1 MTKTRLFSYIGVVC
15 LLWTAVS
22 MEHSNNLVIIP
33 SLSEPI
39 PTFDVDNLSKS
50 FGPHMDS
57 KAEVWDKDFKSSITP
72 IEK

>member
-22 MEHSNNLVIIP
+22 MERANHLVIIP
-33 SLSEPI
+33 SKPT
-39 PTFDVDNLSKS
+39 PTFDIDNLSKS

-57 KAEVWDKDFKSSITP
+57 KAEEWDTEFKSNITP